1 MKKFNFSL
9 QKVLEYNGHIQNRE
23 TIVLKNMQ
31 LNYKELCSDMDAL
44 LQRYE
49 SYKDEYSCKCTNGII
64 VNKVINLKLFIS
76 ELQTQIK
83 ILSKKIE
90 FAKSE
95 IEKQIQ
101 KVVSV
106 TREKT
111 SIEILKDKHYETFK
125 SQERKEDEIFI
136 NEFIMNST
144 SSQS

>member
-90 FAKSE
+90 VAKSE

-111 SIEILKDKHYETFK
+111 SIEKLKDKHYETFK

>member
-31 LNYKELCSDMDAL
+31 LNYKKLCSDMDAL

-49 SYKDEYSCKCTNGII
+49 LYKDEYSCKCADGII

-90 FAKSE
+90 FTKSE

-111 SIEILKDKHYETFK
+111 SIEKLKDKHYETFK

-136 NEFIMNST
+136 DEFIMNST

>member
-106 TREKT
+106 TQEKT
-111 SIEILKDKHYETFK
+111 SIEKLKDKHYETFK